1 LCEYEV
7 LRIGLETKSIN
18 VKKIIEMIEKG
29 LKEIKDP
36 KLESFLTKPTK
47 ALIQK
52 AEETLIKLSK

>member
-1 LCEYEV
+1 
-7 LRIGLETKSIN
+7 
-18 VKKIIEMIEKG
+18 MIEKG

-36 KLESFLTKPTK
+36 KLEPFLTKPTK

>member
-1 LCEYEV
+1 MCEHEV

-18 VKKIIEMIEKG
+18 AKKIIEMIEKG

-47 ALIQK
+47 ALIEK
-52 AEETLIKLSK
+52 AEATLIKLSK

>member
-1 LCEYEV
+1 MCEYEV